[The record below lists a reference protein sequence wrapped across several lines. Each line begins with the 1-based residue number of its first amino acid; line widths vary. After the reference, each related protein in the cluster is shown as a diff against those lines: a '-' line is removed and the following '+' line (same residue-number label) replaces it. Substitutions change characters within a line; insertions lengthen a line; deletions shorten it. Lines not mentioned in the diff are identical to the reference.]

1 MAVRRSRMR
10 RSRRSPCK
18 YGRKKSMRHGCKSKP
33 GPKRRRSRR
42 TSRKVARRSRRRSRK
57 VARRSRRRSRKV
69 VRRSIRRSR
78 RSPCKYGRKKSGRKG
93 CKSKSGPKRRR
104 SRRVRRSRKK
114 YGYRKGMFSKMKKMA
129 GKVAY
134 APVRGAKAVGRGVAS
149 AAGAV
154 ANVATR
160 GY

>member
-1 MAVRRSRMR
+1 M
-10 RSRRSPCK
+10 PL
-18 YGRKKSMRHGCKSKP
+18 
-33 GPKRRRSRR
+33 
-42 TSRKVARRSRRRSRK
+42 RRSRK
-57 VARRSRRRSRKV
+57 RRS
-69 VRRSIRRSR
+69 

-134 APVRGAKAVGRGVAS
+134 APVRGAKALGRGVAS